1 MQNAPKM
8 TKEEAA
14 QLGQYMAEVKSA
26 LKTMS
31 KNELIRTVG
40 ALLLDKQLMM
50 QEINRL
56 NSQNGVPSETNPID
70 GATGTAPDSQS

>member
-1 MQNAPKM
+1 MQQKM
-8 TKEEAA
+8 TTEEAK
-14 QLGQYMAEVKSA
+14 QLNQYLAEVKSA

-40 ALLLDKQLMM
+40 ALLLDKQLLM

-56 NSQNGVPSETNPID
+56 NGQNGVSSETNSI
-70 GATGTAPDSQS
+70 GAATGTATDSKGE

>member
-14 QLGQYMAEVKSA
+14 QLGKYMAEVKSA

-56 NSQNGVPSETNPID
+56 NGQNGVPSEKN
-70 GATGTAPDSQS
+70 ATDAGVVATTDSQG